1 MSTIW
6 YSYATEKKHIKQT
19 DRAIHKH
26 IQFIVR
32 LKYNLICL
40 LLTLRSLDSKTTHLY
55 INKCRSNVDV

>member
-1 MSTIW
+1 MQQK
-6 YSYATEKKHIKQT
+6 KKHMQQT

-26 IQFIVR
+26 IQLIVR